1 MSSERFEYAEDELE
15 GVLERLGSALTQLG
29 NKSCQS
35 LNNVKIGVLNSNPP
49 SSNLFLK

>member
-29 NKSCQS
+29 NKS
-35 LNNVKIGVLNSNPP
+35 LNNVKKNRCTKFQQFENKEEGE
-49 SSNLFLK
+49 